1 MNIGRYQNVNKLCTH
16 RISPCQGK
24 KGIKMYMNKG
34 VDKEQVIPVHN
45 GIITLPGQNEL
56 MSFAIIEI
64 NLEIITVSEVRS
76 RKRNII

>member
-1 MNIGRYQNVNKLCTH
+1 
-16 RISPCQGK
+16 
-24 KGIKMYMNKG
+24 MYMNKG